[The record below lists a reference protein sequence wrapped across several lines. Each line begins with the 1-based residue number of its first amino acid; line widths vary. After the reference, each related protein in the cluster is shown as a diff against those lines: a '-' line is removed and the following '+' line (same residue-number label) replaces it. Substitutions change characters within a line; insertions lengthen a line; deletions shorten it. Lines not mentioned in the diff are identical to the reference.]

1 MRNSCGHGGAVSVA
15 PWSRAPTPPLPA
27 EQSSEVTVGRSGIAG
42 RSTDACA
49 LGTPQ
54 RQVDHFRNR
63 FRKTGAL

>member
-1 MRNSCGHGGAVSVA
+1 MRNSCGHGAVSVA
-15 PWSRAPTPPLPA
+15 PWSKAPMPPLPA
-27 EQSSEVTVGRSGIAG
+27 EQSSEVSIGSGMGG

-54 RQVDHFRNR
+54 RPVDHFRHR